1 MIKNHI
7 ITKIM
12 LYFKSLLLNE
22 WPTFRIY
29 RFLFRIWHVLKLL
42 KTHISLE
49 NFVMIFLT
57 LLPLK
62 LNTLAENG
70 PFIYLIT
77 FQLINWLIN
86 LFIYNYFY
94 FRFILLFH
102 FNNESDKVSIK
113 IKSLLISWSILSLPK
128 PLEDTTLRMVSDIA
142 RAAGV

>member
-1 MIKNHI
+1 MASVVTYLFYDQKSYHK
-7 ITKIM
+7 KIM

-49 NFVMIFLT
+49 NFVMIFFT

-70 PFIYLIT
+70 PY
-77 FQLINWLIN
+77 
-86 LFIYNYFY
+86 
-94 FRFILLFH
+94 
-102 FNNESDKVSIK
+102 V
-113 IKSLLISWSILSLPK
+113 
-128 PLEDTTLRMVSDIA
+128 
-142 RAAGV
+142 